1 MPISK
6 QVMKK
11 EAVARMESLKIHSN
25 VVIIFAE
32 NDILNLSFNG
42 FLHYLS
48 DEQKERVEKF
58 EKEHNSLVYHVI
70 QNFTSLGEMLTFLYV
85 SPYPEEWAQDRRDIK
100 AGYPIAYVVNV
111 DDDCLS
117 EFGSVHVQP
126 CDGGVI
132 RTV

>member
-48 DEQKERVEKF
+48 DEQKSWTHWVK
-58 EKEHNSLVYHVI
+58 H
-70 QNFTSLGEMLTFLYV
+70 
-85 SPYPEEWAQDRRDIK
+85 
-100 AGYPIAYVVNV
+100 
-111 DDDCLS
+111 
-117 EFGSVHVQP
+117 
-126 CDGGVI
+126 
-132 RTV
+132 